1 MARQSRRKSCLQ
13 AGYDTASKAFNNLQD
28 GDYSSF
34 KNKEKT
40 VNLGTIVP
48 RDEVSFYKEIAVM
61 KAAQQHGLSV
71 EKYTRMKQE
80 HKSGKQ
86 EHTIFMKK

>member
-1 MARQSRRKSCLQ
+1 MQ

-61 KAAQQHGLSV
+61 KAA
-71 EKYTRMKQE
+71 
-80 HKSGKQ
+80 
-86 EHTIFMKK
+86 